1 MIATD
6 EGRSQTL
13 RCAQE
18 ESVVGLKAVVILWI
32 PPQM

>member
-6 EGRSQTL
+6 EGRSQAL
-13 RCAQE
+13 RRAQE